1 MLRKFKFLNE
11 ENGQVMALVA
21 VLMSVLLGM
30 TALTLDI
37 GRVQWTKAS
46 LQNAA
51 DASALAGAQ
60 GLLNDN
66 AEDTAIDYAE
76 LNGIPDT
83 DISVN
88 PTNNDPTKCEVVCTR
103 NVTYTFARVL
113 GFTDADVSARA
124 VAGISSV
131 NSVSGGALPLG
142 VEQQDFVYGQT
153 YQLKENAGAG
163 QYHGNFGCLA
173 LGDKNGANRY
183 RDNLKYGYD
192 GTLTV
197 GDKVDTEPG
206 NMAGPTVDGMNYRI
220 NQDPTATYTTVQKG
234 SPRLGVV
241 PVVDTMD
248 VNGRKEVTIVGFAVF
263 FLESANT
270 EGKGN
275 NAKAAI
281 YGKFMEMVVGN
292 STGGGGTSYG
302 AYKVQLLE

>member
-1 MLRKFKFLNE
+1 MDGKLAHRFLRE
-11 ENGQVMALVA
+11 EKGQAMVLIAL
-21 VLMSVLLGM
+21 LTTVLLGI
-30 TALTLDI
+30 TAFSFDMGNL
-37 GRVQWTKAS
+37 QWQKRHI
-46 LQNAA
+46 QNTA

-60 GLLNDN
+60 DLPN
-66 AEDTAIDYAE
+66 AEDAAQRYAQ
-76 LNGIPDT
+76 LNGVPDA

-88 PTNNDPTKCEVVCTR
+88 PTNTDPTKCEVVCTR
-103 NVTYTFARVL
+103 NVQNTFARIL
-113 GFTDADVSARA
+113 GFNNTTVAARA

-292 STGGGGTSYG
+292 STGGGQTSYG
-302 AYKVQLLE
+302 AYNVQLTE